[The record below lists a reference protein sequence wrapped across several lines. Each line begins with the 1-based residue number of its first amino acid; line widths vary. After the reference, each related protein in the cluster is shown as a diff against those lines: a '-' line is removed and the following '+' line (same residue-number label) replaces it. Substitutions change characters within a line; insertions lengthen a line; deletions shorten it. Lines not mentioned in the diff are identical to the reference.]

1 MQSNEASYVMAGLEI
16 NMPTTVD
23 QAVDQLVQRLTLRE
37 KTKIANKS
45 PQGLHDISPS
55 LGAVLDH
62 EFRLGGNDALLA
74 SCAQRTGTVSIA
86 PQQGALV
93 IIVALW
99 ERLQDE
105 HLLRI
110 VK

>member
-1 MQSNEASYVMAGLEI
+1 MSGLEM

-23 QAVDQLVQRLTLRE
+23 QAVDQLVQRLPLRE
-37 KTKIANKS
+37 KTKIANMS
-45 PQGLHDISPS
+45 PQALHAISPS
-55 LGAVLDH
+55 LSAVLDQ
-62 EFRLGGNDALLA
+62 EFRLGGNDALLN
-74 SCAQRTGTVSIA
+74 SCAQKAGTDSIA